1 MPSSVEY
8 RVYVWQSFLLFASV
22 GYVGKVLLMKKTLFF
37 KQTLPL
43 YLCIVLLIVMLV
55 TIVTQVKSYG
65 LTTDEGMQSN
75 YGQAVFAWY
84 RTLGKDQSFLHFP
97 ADSHEPEHGPL
108 FVTIVAAAEHILH
121 QRWNVEAALIAL
133 SGVLGVIA
141 LGLCGFE
148 LGGWWFALLAA
159 LSLWLYPRFSGAIF
173 NNPKDIPFT
182 TATILVLW
190 STLLL
195 IKQWGQDRK
204 YLRNSLLVAFF
215 IAVAVAIRVNAITWY
230 ATLALITAGWWLLN
244 WRRVLREKQVAQAI
258 GQQALSTGII
268 GMGSL
273 LGILAMWPY
282 ILLNPLVNFYRALTV
297 IAKYPWNGSV
307 LFEGTMQLAVDLP
320 RSYALTWLV
329 IGSPPALLLCA
340 IVGCLF
346 LGGWSLRKRVL
357 DPQMFVVLLS
367 LAIPLGIIVG
377 MHSVLYNG
385 LRQFLF
391 LIPSMIL
398 LAVYGFLQ
406 MLAFLQRK
414 KRSVLVGLLALLAI
428 GNTLWL
434 AMNMLALHPYEYLY
448 FSPLV
453 GGVAG
458 ANGVYEMDYWN
469 TCQRPASIWLGQH
482 YQQFVASSTPTIQDQ
497 NIAFQYMTYL
507 PANFQAVAHNP
518 DFLIDIAPFMSPQ
531 NIPQYQLIHTES
543 VEGVPLCR
551 VYAIKSEQILR
562 RPLSP

>member
-1 MPSSVEY
+1 
-8 RVYVWQSFLLFASV
+8 
-22 GYVGKVLLMKKTLFF
+22 MKKTLFF
-37 KQTLPL
+37 EKMLPL
-43 YLCIVLLIVMLV
+43 YLCIVLLIVMLITV
-55 TIVTQVKSYG
+55 VTQVQSYG

-97 ADSHEPEHGPL
+97 ADAHEPEHGPFFL
-108 FVTIVAAAEHILH
+108 VIVAAAEHVLH
-121 QRWNVEAALIAL
+121 HQWNVEAALIAL
-133 SGVLGVIA
+133 SGVLGVIM

-159 LSLWLYPRFSGAIF
+159 LSLWLYPRFFGAIF

-195 IKQWGQDRK
+195 IKQWGQSRK

-215 IAVAVAIRVNAITWY
+215 LAVAVAIRVNAITWY
-230 ATLALITAGWWLLN
+230 GTLALMGAGWWLLN
-244 WRRVLREKQVAQAI
+244 WRRTLQENHLAQAI
-258 GQQALSTGII
+258 KQQVLAAGII
-268 GMGSL
+268 GVGSL
-273 LGILAMWPY
+273 LGIMAMWPY
-282 ILLNPLVNFYRALTV
+282 ILLGPLVNFYRALTV

-307 LFEGTMQLAVDLP
+307 LFAGNMQLAMDLP
-320 RSYALTWLV
+320 RSYAPIWLV
-329 IGSPPALLLCA
+329 IGSPPALILCA

-346 LGGWSLRKRVL
+346 LSGWSLRKRVL

-367 LAIPLGIIVG
+367 LAIPLSVIVG

-385 LRQFLF
+385 LRQLLF
-391 LIPSMIL
+391 LIPSIIL

-406 MLAFLQRK
+406 VFAFLRRK
-414 KRSVLVGLLALLAI
+414 RQMVLAGLLVLLAV

-434 AMNMLALHPYEYLY
+434 AKDMLVLHPYEYVY

-469 TCQRPASIWLGQH
+469 TCQRPASLWLGQH
-482 YQQFVASSTPTIQDQ
+482 YQQFALSSTPTIQAQ
-497 NIAFQYMTYL
+497 NTAFQYMTYL
-507 PANFQAVAHNP
+507 PANFQAVASNS
-518 DFLIDIAPFMSPQ
+518 DFLIDIKPFTPPQ
-531 NIPQYQLIHTES
+531 SISQYQLIHTES
-543 VEGVPLCR
+543 VEGVPLCK
-551 VYAIKSEQILR
+551 VYARTSASFKA
-562 RPLSP
+562 P